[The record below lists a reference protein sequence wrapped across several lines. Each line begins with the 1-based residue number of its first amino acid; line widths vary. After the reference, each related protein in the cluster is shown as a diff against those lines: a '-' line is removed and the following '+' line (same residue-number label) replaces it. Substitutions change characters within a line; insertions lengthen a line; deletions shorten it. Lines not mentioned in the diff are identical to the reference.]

1 MTESSP
7 QPGQQLLDTFP
18 CPAVAFSAKG
28 EVTAVNA
35 EASDVLGVTGDSM
48 VGKKAWATIAGRRKP
63 DIVRQLIAGDKV
75 RVQELVP
82 VGDATDQRFTVH
94 VRATADGGGILSLLP
109 TRGITKSE
117 IKELVQ
123 EVCGDV
129 ETSIGEPQALV
140 TPPGAPAMV
149 ELVDAINR
157 RVFAV
162 HELALSKAS
171 KLEAFDAEL
180 QRVAA
185 ALREGHLSERM
196 STEGLEPAQE
206 TSATHVNAM
215 VDVVVLTFREVGDW
229 LAHASRGD
237 LSRALKIR
245 PGGELGQIIASI
257 EQVKSV
263 LSSLVG
269 AIAHLV
275 EGAKAGDFGVR
286 ASKEEFEGAY
296 AELIEGVNELIDNL
310 ISPVREATD
319 AMQRVAVGD
328 FSRLIENQYAG
339 DVRTMADSINTTM
352 SVIKQLTS
360 EVDRLMGLAKGSE
373 FSERANAELFPG
385 DYRGLCD
392 GINGM
397 VDTFVAGNSAFME
410 TLKRMADGDLS
421 YELDGEFRGDFA
433 ELQETFNETLTIL
446 NDTLWNVRVAA
457 DQVADSAIQISES
470 ANNLARGS
478 NEQAATLDEISGQMS
493 SMTEQ
498 TRKNSEN
505 AESARS
511 LAQTARDGARSG
523 DEQMKDMVD
532 AMGGIN
538 EASQNVSRIIKVI
551 DEIAFQ
557 TNLLALNAAVEA
569 ARAGEHGKGFAVVAE
584 EVRNLAAR
592 SAKAAKETTSMIEG
606 TLAKVKLG
614 TDLANHTAEA
624 LTTIVG
630 NVDRVTNL
638 VTDIALASEEQA
650 RGISEVNQ
658 GLAAVNMVTQQNAAT
673 AEESASAAGTL
684 LSNSEGMRSMFDR
697 FRLRNRSI
705 ATGSGEVIPVDVI
718 PPDLLE
724 ALRPYI
730 DSLSVPAANTDHAG
744 AAATGTAQASPTAA
758 SPGDMLTFDDN
769 FDRY

>member
-1 MTESSP
+1 MTESSSIA
-7 QPGQQLLDTFP
+7 GQTAVDILPT
-18 CPAVAFSAKG
+18 PALAFSEKG
-28 EVTAVNA
+28 EVVAANA
-35 EASDVLGVTGDSM
+35 EALAALGVTFEAIQ
-48 VGKKAWATIAGRRKP
+48 GKKAWASVAGRRKP
-63 DIVRQLIAGDKV
+63 DLVRQHIAGDKT
-75 RVQELVP
+75 RPQELIP
-82 VGDATDQRFTVH
+82 VGDGTDLRFSAH
-94 VRATADGGGILSLLP
+94 IRGLPGGGGVLTLLP
-109 TRGITKSE
+109 ARGISKE
-117 IKELVQ
+117 EVKELVH
-123 EVCGDV
+123 EVSTEVD
-129 ETSIGEPQALV
+129 TSIGEPQALV
-140 TPPGAPAMV
+140 TPPGSPSMV
-149 ELVDAINR
+149 ELVDAVNK

-162 HELALSKAS
+162 HEIALSRAS

-196 STEGLEPAQE
+196 STEGLEPSQE
-206 TSATHVNAM
+206 TSAMHVNAM

-286 ASKEEFEGAY
+286 ASKDEFEGAY
-296 AELIEGVNELIDNL
+296 AELIDAVNQLIDNL

-328 FSRLIENQYAG
+328 FSHPIENQYAG
-339 DVRTMADSINTTM
+339 DVKTMADSINTTM
-352 SVIKQLTS
+352 SVIKQLTA
-360 EVDRLMGLAKGSE
+360 ETDRLMGLANKSE

-385 DYRGLCD
+385 DYRSLCD

-397 VDTFVAGNSAFME
+397 VDTFVQGNTAFIE

-421 YELDGEFRGDFA
+421 YELDGEFTGDFA
-433 ELQETFNETLTIL
+433 DLQETFNETVTIL

-505 AESARS
+505 AETARS
-511 LAQTARDGARSG
+511 LAQTARDGARDG
-523 DEQMKDMVD
+523 DEQMKSMVD

-592 SAKAAKETTSMIEG
+592 SAKAAKETTAMIQG

-614 TDLANHTAEA
+614 TDLAIQTADA

-630 NVDRVTNL
+630 NVDRVTDL
-638 VTDIALASEEQA
+638 VADIALASEEQA

-673 AEESASAAGTL
+673 AEESASAATTL

-697 FRLRNRSI
+697 FQLRNRNLG
-705 ATGSGEVIPVDVI
+705 ASGEVIPVDVI
-718 PPDLLE
+718 PPDLLA

-730 DSLSVPAANTDHAG
+730 DSLSVPVANSGHAS
-744 AAATGTAQASPTAA
+744 AAATGTADEQAPTAA
-758 SPGDMLTFDDN
+758 SPGDMLSFDD

>member
-1 MTESSP
+1 MTVSSP
-7 QPGQQLLDTFP
+7 KSGQHLVDTFP
-18 CPAVAFSAKG
+18 CPALAFSAKG
-28 EVTAVNA
+28 EVTAANA
-35 EASDVLGVTGDSM
+35 EAEAILAVSAADLI
-48 VGKKAWATIAGRRKP
+48 GKKAWASVAGRRKP
-63 DIVRQLIAGDKV
+63 DVVRQLIAGDKT
-75 RVQELVP
+75 RVQEFCP
-82 VGDATDQRFTVH
+82 VGDGTDQRFEAH
-94 VRATADGGGILSLLP
+94 VRALPDGGGVLSLLP
-109 TRGITKSE
+109 AKGVTKDE
-117 IKELVQ
+117 IKELVH
-123 EVCGDV
+123 EVSSDV

-140 TPPGAPAMV
+140 TPPGAPSMV

-206 TSATHVNAM
+206 TSAKHVNAM

-263 LSSLVG
+263 LSALVG

-286 ASKEEFEGAY
+286 ASKDEFEGAY

-360 EVDRLMGLAKGSE
+360 EVDRLMGLAKESE
-373 FSERANAELFPG
+373 FSERANADLFPG

-397 VDTFVAGNSAFME
+397 VDTFVAGNSAFIE

-421 YELDGEFRGDFA
+421 YELDGEFKGDFA
-433 ELQETFNETLTIL
+433 DLQ
-446 NDTLWNVRVAA
+446 DT
-457 DQVADSAIQISES
+457 
-470 ANNLARGS
+470 
-478 NEQAATLDEISGQMS
+478 
-493 SMTEQ
+493 
-498 TRKNSEN
+498 
-505 AESARS
+505 
-511 LAQTARDGARSG
+511 
-523 DEQMKDMVD
+523 
-532 AMGGIN
+532 
-538 EASQNVSRIIKVI
+538 
-551 DEIAFQ
+551 
-557 TNLLALNAAVEA
+557 
-569 ARAGEHGKGFAVVAE
+569 
-584 EVRNLAAR
+584 
-592 SAKAAKETTSMIEG
+592 
-606 TLAKVKLG
+606 
-614 TDLANHTAEA
+614 
-624 LTTIVG
+624 
-630 NVDRVTNL
+630 
-638 VTDIALASEEQA
+638 
-650 RGISEVNQ
+650 
-658 GLAAVNMVTQQNAAT
+658 
-673 AEESASAAGTL
+673 
-684 LSNSEGMRSMFDR
+684 
-697 FRLRNRSI
+697 
-705 ATGSGEVIPVDVI
+705 
-718 PPDLLE
+718 
-724 ALRPYI
+724 
-730 DSLSVPAANTDHAG
+730 
-744 AAATGTAQASPTAA
+744 
-758 SPGDMLTFDDN
+758 
-769 FDRY
+769 

>member
-1 MTESSP
+1 MTDSSP
-7 QPGQQLLDTFP
+7 NAGQETADLFP
-18 CPAVAFSAKG
+18 CPAVAFNAKG
-28 EVTAVNA
+28 EVTALNA
-35 EASDVLGVTGDSM
+35 EASKIIGGSADDVI
-48 VGKKAWATIAGRRKP
+48 GKKAWASVAGRRKP
-63 DIVRQLIAGDKV
+63 DVVRQHLAGDKT
-75 RVQELVP
+75 RPQEFVP
-82 VGDATDQRFTVH
+82 AGDASEQRYAAH
-94 VRATADGGGILSLLP
+94 VRGTPDGGGVLVMLP
-109 TRGITKSE
+109 ARGISKAE
-117 IKELVQ
+117 VKELVH
-123 EVCGDV
+123 EVCTEV
-129 ETSIGEPQALV
+129 ETSIGEPQAIV
-140 TPPGAPAMV
+140 TPPGSPSMV

-162 HELALSKAS
+162 HELALSRAS

-185 ALREGHLSERM
+185 ALQDGHLSERM
-196 STEGLEPAQE
+196 SIDGLEPAQE
-206 TSATHVNAM
+206 STAQHVNAM
-215 VDVVVLTFREVGDW
+215 LDVVVLTFREVGDW

-237 LSRALKIR
+237 LSKALEIR
-245 PGGELGQIIASI
+245 PGGELGQITASI

-263 LSSLVG
+263 LSSLLG
-269 AIAHLV
+269 TIGHLV
-275 EGAKAGDFGVR
+275 EGAKQGDLSVR
-286 ASKEEFEGAY
+286 ASKDDFEGAY
-296 AELIEGVNELIDNL
+296 ADLIEAVNQLIDNL
-310 ISPVREATD
+310 ISPVRDATE

-328 FSRLIENQYAG
+328 FSSPIEHDYAG
-339 DVRTMADSINTTM
+339 DVRTMTDNINMTM
-352 SVIKQLTS
+352 SVIKQLTA
-360 EVDRLMGLAKGSE
+360 EVNRLMTLANESE
-373 FSERANAELFPG
+373 FSERANGELFPG
-385 DYRGLCD
+385 DYKQLCD

-397 VDTFVAGNSAFME
+397 VDTFVQGNSAFIE

-421 YELDGEFRGDFA
+421 YELDGEFKGDFA
-433 ELQETFNETLTIL
+433 DLQDTFNETVTIL

-478 NEQAATLDEISGQMS
+478 NEQAATLDEISSQMS
-493 SMTEQ
+493 AMTEQ

-511 LAQTARDGARSG
+511 LAQTARDGARDG
-523 DEQMKDMVD
+523 DEQMKSMVD

-538 EASQNVSRIIKVI
+538 EASTNVSRIIKVI

-592 SAKAAKETTSMIEG
+592 SAKAAKETTTMIQG
-606 TLAKVKLG
+606 TLGKVKLG
-614 TDLANHTAEA
+614 TDLAIKTASA

-630 NVDRVTNL
+630 NVDRVTDL
-638 VTDIALASEEQA
+638 VADIALASEEQA

-673 AEESASAAGTL
+673 AEESASAATTL

-697 FRLRNRSI
+697 FQLRNRNLG
-705 ATGSGEVIPVDVI
+705 ASGEVIPVDVI
-718 PPDLLE
+718 PPDLLA

-730 DSLSVPAANTDHAG
+730 DSLSVPAANSGHAS
-744 AAATGTAQASPTAA
+744 AAATGTADEQTPTAA
-758 SPGDMLTFDDN
+758 SPGDMLSFDD